1 MLRRRSATLSSAQS
15 LDAPTGIT
23 WTRCKKCG
31 KYAKEHG
38 GFLRSIPIATSCLS
52 VTGLRLL
59 DTSHVCRGQFMPFVV
74 GWWGSRH
81 RPDADLE
88 PMVSNSDL
96 KKIWQQRPTTA
107 WTHPPSI
114 GSVFLRYTATLP
126 GGGRGSGE
134 DPRWALAC
142 RLAATRYLQYFITYY
157 CYTIRKEGGGRGSGE
172 DPRWLA
178 TTVAVAPTPRPAG
191 STKSRANGRLVLG
204 SAERR

>member
-1 MLRRRSATLSSAQS
+1 MTASHSRCYGRCMLRRRSATLSSAQS

-38 GFLRSIPIATSCLS
+38 GFLQSIPIAT
-52 VTGLRLL
+52 R
-59 DTSHVCRGQFMPFVV
+59 QFMPFVV

-114 GSVFLRYTATLP
+114 GSVVSPTATL
-126 GGGRGSGE
+126 S
-134 DPRWALAC
+134 
-142 RLAATRYLQYFITYY
+142 
-157 CYTIRKEGGGRGSGE
+157 GGGRGSGE

-178 TTVAVAPTPRPAG
+178 AATRYLQYFIYYLLTTVTLSGRKEGGEDQERIPAG
-191 STKSRANGRLVLG
+191 LPASLLLLQRLPPPGLRG
-204 SAERR
+204 QRRVARMVGW